1 MSWYSV
7 YGTGVT
13 IHGVEPADDRRVEFT
28 SWLSVFWVPLVPLAT
43 YSAHYAGERFSG
55 EGESHRFADL
65 RRISHDWGRI
75 VQTFARGMLA
85 ALVAVAPASV
95 MIAKTNGRAATNA
108 EMVLVL
114 ASAAWPAVLILW
126 LHHLRRKKLLGASLT
141 PPRAAPPRSSDRPA
155 APPTPSTPAPRPAGP
170 R

>member
-13 IHGVEPADDRRVEFT
+13 IHGVERTDDGRVEFT
-28 SWLSVFWVPLVPLAT
+28 SWVSVFYLPLVPLST
-43 YSAHYAGERFSG
+43 YSGLYAGERLSG

-65 RRISHDWGRI
+65 RRVPHDWGRI
-75 VQTFARGMLA
+75 RQTFARGLLA
-85 ALVAVAPASV
+85 AVVAVAPAWV

-126 LHHLRRKKLLGASLT
+126 LHHVRRKKLLGASLT
-141 PPRAAPPRSSDRPA
+141 PLHAAPPRSSDRPA
-155 APPTPSTPAPRPAGP
+155 APPTPSTPAPPRAGP